1 MVPEEMIPFLNVLLF
16 PGLLFLFSLAF
27 FGEWMDRKV
36 VAKLQNRVGPLY
48 TGPWGT
54 LQPLADF
61 IKLLSKEDIT
71 PSAVD
76 RLLFSLTPILILSF
90 SLTPLFL
97 IPMSDRSALVW
108 FEGDLIFIM
117 FVMTLIA
124 LIMFLGAW
132 SSTNRFSTLGSVRV
146 VLQMLGYEIPL
157 TIAIIGPAISA
168 KSLSVSRIVQ
178 SQAGGPWYL
187 LTQPIGFA
195 IVIVCLL
202 AELHMVP
209 FDAPKAET
217 EIVTG
222 WLVEFSG
229 KKLAL
234 LRLAKDLELVLAASL
249 MTSLYL
255 AGPLGPWQ
263 LHPTLYF
270 LVKLIVCILILSN
283 LRALFAR
290 FRIDQVLLGAW
301 KYLVPLA
308 FLQVVLVELVPVVIP

>member
-117 FVMTLIA
+117 FVTTLIA

-132 SSTNRFSTLGSVRV
+132 SSTNRFSTLGGVRV
-146 VLQMLGYEIPL
+146 ALQMLSYEIPL
-157 TIAIIGPAISA
+157 TIAMICPAISA

-178 SQAGGPWYL
+178 SQAVGPWYL

-195 IVIVCLL
+195 IVIVCFL

-209 FDAPKAET
+209 FDVPKAET
-217 EIVTG
+217 EIVAG

-234 LRLAKDLELVLAASL
+234 LRLAKDFELVLAASL
-249 MTSLYL
+249 MASLYL
-255 AGPLGPWQ
+255 GGPLGPWQ
-263 LHPTLYF
+263 LHPTMYF
-270 LVKLIVCILILSN
+270 LAKFIVCILILSN

-301 KYLVPLA
+301 KYLTPLA
-308 FLQVVLVELVPVVIP
+308 FIQVVLVELVPVVIP